1 MIVKWMKSKTPRSLL
16 GRAMMILVV
25 PVVVIQIVVAY
36 SFAERLYRDVSD
48 QMSRNVALE
57 ISYLADIIDTAP
69 DKLAAISHIQK
80 PSKALN
86 IFVSFDNSL
95 IGKQD
100 RWVWYDLSGGFVVNA
115 LRQSI
120 TNVAYVDLTQNRKL
134 VNLTLSTNKGAVSFQ
149 FSRSRASARN
159 PHQLLVL
166 MVLTA
171 FVFTT
176 IAVLFL
182 NNQIKPIRRLSEAA
196 EAFGRG
202 WSIPFNPRGAREVRS
217 AGHAFLAMRTRI
229 IRQIEQRTMMLSG
242 VSHDLRTPL
251 TRMKLSLGLLEPSEE
266 VDYLGRDVDEMEAML
281 TEFLEFARGDSE
293 EQTELVGIKALA
305 KRLAHNFKR
314 ANMPIELRFI
324 GDVTQNTTFKCR
336 ERAVQRALENL
347 LRNAGRYGDTQRLS
361 VTIEPDQVVFCV
373 EDDGPGIPKDQ
384 RDMAL
389 EPFSRLDSARNQNDG
404 SGSGLG
410 LAIAADIA
418 RSHGGELT
426 LLHSDDL
433 GGLKATLTIPN

>member
-25 PVVVIQIVVAY
+25 PVVIIQIVVAY
-36 SFAERLYRDVSD
+36 AFAERLYRDVSD

-57 ISYLADIIDTAP
+57 ISYLASVID
-69 DKLAAISHIQK
+69 DSSSKQAAITDIQK
-80 PSKALN
+80 PSNALN
-86 IFVSFDNSL
+86 IFVNFNPDL
-95 IGKQD
+95 KGQQD
-100 RWVWYDLSGGFVVNA
+100 RWIWYDLSGGFVINA

-120 TNVAYVDLTQNRKL
+120 ADVAYVDLAQNRKL
-134 VNLTLSTNKGAVSFQ
+134 VDLALSTNKGAVGFQ
-149 FSRSRASARN
+149 FARSRASASN

-182 NNQIKPIRRLSEAA
+182 NNQIKPIRRLAEAA

-202 WSIPFNPRGAREVRS
+202 WSIPFHPRGAREVRS

-229 IRQIEQRTMMLSG
+229 INQIEQRTMMLSG

-266 VDYLGRDVDEMEAML
+266 VDYLGRDVDEMENML

-293 EQTELVGIKALA
+293 EKTQTVGIKALT
-305 KRLAHNFKR
+305 KRLVRNFKR
-314 ANMPIELRFI
+314 ANMPIELHFV
-324 GDVTQNTTFKCR
+324 GDTEQDATFKCR
-336 ERAVQRALENL
+336 ETAVQRALENL
-347 LRNAGRYGDTQRLS
+347 LRNAGRYGDVQRLS
-361 VTIEPDQVVFCV
+361 VTIEADQVVFCV

-384 RDMAL
+384 RDVAL
-389 EPFSRLDSARNQNDG
+389 EPFSRLDTSRNQNDG

-433 GGLKATLTIPN
+433 GGLKATLTIPR